1 MTESSTNA
9 MPNQAALDIMAQL
22 NDPEW
27 VKAAARLEE
36 EAGCDVSAGALTDH
50 QLGKM
55 LADPAGFYQH
65 QRLRTLVFRELRQLL
80 SECELGIGLQSAQA
94 TGKKILI
101 ERLQAPPADIQA
113 KLLSIVSEDLSTP
126 EDVSLSE
133 EAKVLLR
140 QIIQTVLRTE
150 DWETISGA
158 AVSALQHNFRARF
171 DLPQTA
177 LIV

>member
-9 MPNQAALDIMAQL
+9 INNQAARDIMAQL

-27 VKAAARLEE
+27 VKAAAKLEE
-36 EAGCDVSAGALTDH
+36 EAGFDISAGPD
-50 QLGKM
+50 LGSGLGRM
-55 LADPAGFYQH
+55 LSDPAGFYQN
-65 QRLRTLVFRELRQLL
+65 QRLRALVFRELRQLL

-94 TGKKILI
+94 TGKRILI

-126 EDVSLSE
+126 EDAPLSAT
-133 EAKVLLR
+133 AKECLHQV
-140 QIIQTVLRTE
+140 IQTVLQPE

-158 AVSALQHNFRARF
+158 AVNALQQNFRAKF
-171 DLPQTA
+171 DLPKTA
-177 LIV
+177 